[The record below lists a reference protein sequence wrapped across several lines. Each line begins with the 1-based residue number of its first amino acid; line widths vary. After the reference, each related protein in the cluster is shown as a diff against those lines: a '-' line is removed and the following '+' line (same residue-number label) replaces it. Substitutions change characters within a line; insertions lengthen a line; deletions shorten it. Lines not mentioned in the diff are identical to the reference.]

1 MGGCSFMWNLKRN
14 YMNEITYKTET
25 HREGTYGYW
34 GERDSQRV
42 RDGHVHTAIFNIN
55 NQQGPTV

>member
-1 MGGCSFMWNLKRN
+1 
-14 YMNEITYKTET
+14 MNEITYKTET